1 MATERPSGAP
11 QDPRAGG
18 TSPDVPHAPRRPRTF
33 TEAFAGVR
41 FGVVPPGPTTLY
53 DLLAS
58 GVDPDDPDDD
68 PHLGDR

>member
-1 MATERPSGAP
+1 MAPERPSGGP
-11 QDPRAGG
+11 RDPLPTGG
-18 TSPDVPHAPRRPRTF
+18 TSPDSPRRPRTF

-41 FGVVPPGPTTLY
+41 FGVSPPGPTTLY

-58 GVDPDDPDDD
+58 GVDPDELDDD